1 MLEHMLAG
9 SIGAASAHSAIEQQV
24 RYSDRES
31 SELKALYSHI
41 VTGLNNQV
49 TYDPETKDPEDSVI
63 PNGFGMISD
72 LQKQID
78 SLEALSTDQKRML
91 TELEAKLESRYE
103 EIFKYRM
110 EAQRL
115 GKENEDLRQ
124 QLTTLSR
131 TPES

>member
-1 MLEHMLAG
+1 
-9 SIGAASAHSAIEQQV
+9 
-24 RYSDRES
+24 
-31 SELKALYSHI
+31 
-41 VTGLNNQV
+41 
-49 TYDPETKDPEDSVI
+49 
-63 PNGFGMISD
+63 MISD

-91 TELEAKLESRYE
+91 IELEAKLESRYE

-124 QLTTLSR
+124 QLTSLSR